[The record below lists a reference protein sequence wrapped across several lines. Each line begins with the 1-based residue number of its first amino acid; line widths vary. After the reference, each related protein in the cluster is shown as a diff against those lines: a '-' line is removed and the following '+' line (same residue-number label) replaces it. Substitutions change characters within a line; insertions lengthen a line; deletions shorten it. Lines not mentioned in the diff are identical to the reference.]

1 MKKIRSRHTVTAVT
15 SLVITINLR
24 NPEINYNNLL
34 ELSGKTF
41 HFLLVVYQG
50 LDVEYSTWIQ
60 AISWCTGGGDGYEFK
75 NGS

>member
-1 MKKIRSRHTVTAVT
+1 MKESLDFEDINKYSSATMKKIHSRHTVTAVT

-50 LDVEYSTWIQ
+50 LDVGYSTWI
-60 AISWCTGGGDGYEFK
+60 
-75 NGS
+75 